1 LFSIKPPS
9 KMEVCSFKPIISPN
23 KSFIVLMLSTDK
35 VKTEWIDEKF
45 SEILV
50 IETKTKECIFVGNE
64 VFAEPFRNL

>member
-1 LFSIKPPS
+1 
-9 KMEVCSFKPIISPN
+9 
-23 KSFIVLMLSTDK
+23 MLSTDK